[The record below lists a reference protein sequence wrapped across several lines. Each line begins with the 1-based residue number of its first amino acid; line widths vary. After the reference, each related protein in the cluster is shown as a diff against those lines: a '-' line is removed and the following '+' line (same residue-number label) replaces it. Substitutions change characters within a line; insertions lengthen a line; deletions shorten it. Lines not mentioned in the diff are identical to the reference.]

1 MSKGVKRMR
10 EKRTPIPVGECVGRV
25 MQYAKNRK
33 QEIIALE
40 EAHGRFLAEDLIAD
54 HDIPAFDRSPYD
66 GFAVR
71 SQDTKEA
78 SSLHP
83 VELAVRGEIG
93 AGSVFEHTVSAMQAV
108 RIMTGAPIPKG
119 CDAVA
124 MLEVTKEYTKD
135 NQPIVQIKRSFN
147 GGDNISF
154 QGEETT
160 KGTVLASKGTYIT
173 PGVAALLATF
183 GYDNVAVFQ
192 KPVVGLLAT
201 GSELVEVSDPV
212 ERGKIRNSN
221 AHMLRA
227 QIEKAGG
234 EVNYF
239 GIMPDDLSECYN
251 AVKSALSE
259 VDMLITTGG
268 VSVGDYDYLP
278 DVYKQLQAEV
288 LFNKIAMR
296 PGSVTTVARMEE
308 KLLFGLSG
316 NPTACY
322 VGFEL
327 LARPVISTYAGKS
340 TPHLRKEK
348 ALLGKDF
355 LKPNPFMRFVSGRLS
370 YREGQLIASPLSF
383 TKSSAVSSLAH
394 ADTLIIFPGG
404 TRGYKEG
411 MLVDVLL
418 LDDVRGSEWP
428 W

>member
-1 MSKGVKRMR
+1 
-10 EKRTPIPVGECVGRV
+10 

-147 GGDNISF
+147 SGDNISF

-183 GYDNVAVFQ
+183 GYSNVAVFK

-239 GIMPDDLSECYN
+239 GIMPDDLSQCYN
-251 AVKSALSE
+251 AVKAALSE

-327 LARPVISTYAGKS
+327 LARPVISTYAGK
-340 TPHLRKEK
+340 R
-348 ALLGKDF
+348 
-355 LKPNPFMRFVSGRLS
+355 
-370 YREGQLIASPLSF
+370 
-383 TKSSAVSSLAH
+383 
-394 ADTLIIFPGG
+394 TLIFG
-404 TRGYKEG
+404 KKK
-411 MLVDVLL
+411 LC
-418 LDDVRGSEWP
+418 
-428 W
+428 